1 MTTINTQTETFV
13 QYVLDFYG
21 KGGIY
26 DFGATRDDVMLALGM
41 RMNAATPDFPFDGE
55 SIDRE
60 LVRDYMLANR
70 P

>member
-41 RMNAATPDFPFDGE
+41 RMNAATSDFPFDGD

-60 LVRDYMLANR
+60 IIRDYMLANR

>member
-1 MTTINTQTETFV
+1 MTTMTTQTETFV
-13 QYVLDFYG
+13 EYILDFYG

-26 DFGATRDDVMLALGM
+26 DFGATRDDVLLALGM
-41 RMNAATPDFPFDGE
+41 RLQSATPEFPFDGD

-60 LVRDYMLANR
+60 LVRDFMLANR